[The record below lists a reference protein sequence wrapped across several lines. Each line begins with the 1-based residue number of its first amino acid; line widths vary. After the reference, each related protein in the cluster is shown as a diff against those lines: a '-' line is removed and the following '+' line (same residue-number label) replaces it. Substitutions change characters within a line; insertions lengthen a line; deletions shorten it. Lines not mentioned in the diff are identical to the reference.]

1 MTDNYIGIMIESL
14 RRKKDVLTDILKLSE
29 EQSLLLD
36 DPNLE
41 PDTFEKN
48 VNRKAALI
56 DKLEQLDTGFESLYD
71 KVKEELESNR
81 DIHKEQIRQMQELI
95 RALTELNMQIQATEQ
110 RQEIRK
116 RQPPSLLISGSRQR
130 KSAAARKSSKNTI
143 II

>member
-1 MTDNYIGIMIESL
+1 MIESL
-14 RRKKDVLTDILKLSE
+14 WRKKNVLTDILKLSE

-56 DKLEQLDTGFESLYD
+56 EKLEQLDTGFESLYD

-95 RALTELNMQIQATEQ
+95 IDILKRPCGKRVQDRAKQV
-110 RQEIRK
+110 
-116 RQPPSLLISGSRQR
+116 G
-130 KSAAARKSSKNTI
+130 I
-143 II
+143 I